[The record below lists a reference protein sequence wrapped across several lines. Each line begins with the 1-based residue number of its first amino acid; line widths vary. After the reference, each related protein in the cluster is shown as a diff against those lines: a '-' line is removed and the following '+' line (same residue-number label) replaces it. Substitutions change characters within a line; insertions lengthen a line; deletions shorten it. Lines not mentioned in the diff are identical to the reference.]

1 MAAYRHVRPALLCFS
16 VAAIVFLSGCS
27 AEPVPPP
34 VKLTLWHYYNGAQK
48 QMFDELVAE
57 FNAGAGNDAGVSV
70 EAYSQGTVDEL
81 SGKVIDAIDCKVGA
95 GQVPDIFA
103 AYADTAYEIYG
114 RGQAVDLKQYL
125 SEDDLARFV
134 PAYLSEGAFE
144 DGLLM
149 ILPVAK
155 STELLLLNKTDW
167 DAFARETDASDA
179 ELATWEGIRR
189 LSRAYYE
196 WTDAKTEAPND
207 GKAFFGRD
215 ALANH
220 MIIGALQL
228 GDELLKAQ
236 AGTVALTLN
245 KSTIRRLWDSYYVPY
260 ISGHYAAIGRFR
272 SDDAKTGDIIA
283 LVGATSGV
291 LYFPRE
297 VTRPDAST
305 YPIEAAAYPLP
316 VFEGGAPCAV
326 QQGAGMAVVKSTAAR
341 ERAAALFLN
350 WFTQPEQNMRFC
362 LGTGYLPV
370 AAVASTREA
379 LDRFLA
385 QSNLDVSPLMKEA
398 LHVGADTV
406 QHSRLYTTK
415 AFRCGSRARAV
426 LADFMQQQADADRIK
441 VRGLVATG
449 LPYEQALARFDCD
462 EHFDTWYASFSEA
475 LNAAVFDYPLE
486 VRP

>member
-1 MAAYRHVRPALLCFS
+1 MAVFGRVRSALLYLL
-16 VAAIVFLSGCS
+16 VVAIVLLAGCS
-27 AEPVPPP
+27 AEPVPP

-48 QMFDELVAE
+48 QVFDELVAE
-57 FNAGAGNDAGVSV
+57 FNAGAGNAAGVSV
-70 EAYSQGTVDEL
+70 EAYSQGTVNEL
-81 SGKVIDAIDCKVGA
+81 SGKVIDAIDRKVGA

-103 AYADTAYEIYG
+103 AYADTAYEIYQ
-114 RGQAVDLKQYL
+114 RGQAVDLKPYL
-125 SEDDLARFV
+125 TEQELARFV

-144 DGLLM
+144 EGRLM

-167 DAFARETDASDA
+167 DAFAHETGASDTD
-179 ELATWEGIRR
+179 LATWEGICR

-196 WTDAKTEAPND
+196 WTDAKTETPND

-228 GDELLKAQ
+228 GDEILKVE
-236 AGTVALTLN
+236 AGSVALVLN

-291 LYFPRE
+291 PYFPRE
-297 VTRPDAST
+297 VTRPDASA
-305 YPIEAAAYPLP
+305 YPIEAAAYLSP

-326 QQGAGMAVVKSTAAR
+326 QQGAGMAVVKSTEAR

-362 LGTGYLPV
+362 LNTGYLPV
-370 AAVASTREA
+370 AAAASTREA

-406 QHSRLYTTK
+406 QHSQLYTTK
-415 AFRCGSRARAV
+415 AFKGGSRARAV
-426 LADFMQQQADADRIK
+426 LTDSMQQQADADR
-441 VRGLVATG
+441 VQVLGLVASG
-449 LPYEQALARFDCD
+449 LPYDQAVARFDSD
-462 EHFDTWYASFSEA
+462 ANFDNWYTSLVEA
-475 LNAAVFDYPLE
+475 LNAAVAE
-486 VRP
+486 